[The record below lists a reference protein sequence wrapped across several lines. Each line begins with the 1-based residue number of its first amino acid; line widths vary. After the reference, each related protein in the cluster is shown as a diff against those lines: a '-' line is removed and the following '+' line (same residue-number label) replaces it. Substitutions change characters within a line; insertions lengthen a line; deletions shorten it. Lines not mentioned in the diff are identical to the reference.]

1 MDNREQIERITRY
14 EAMMDRVIASNAALE
29 KALELFEKT
38 GELSAEL
45 DRYLASED
53 WRQDFYDDEDGLLP
67 KDLKRGVLSEDG
79 LYDALNERRALYG
92 RMLRVCMDYFE
103 K

>member
-1 MDNREQIERITRY
+1 MDNREQIERITKY
-14 EAMMDRVIASNAALE
+14 EAMMDRLIASNAALE

-38 GELSAEL
+38 EDLNAEL
-45 DRYLASED
+45 GRYLASED

-79 LYDALNERRALYG
+79 LYDALEARRALYG
-92 RMLRVCMDYFE
+92 EMLRICAAFFE

>member
-1 MDNREQIERITRY
+1 MGQREQIERITRY
-14 EAMMDRVIASNAALE
+14 ETMMDRVIASNAALE

-38 GELSAEL
+38 DEVSDEL
-45 DRYLASED
+45 DLYLSSED

-67 KDLKRGVLSEDG
+67 PDLKRGVLSEDG
-79 LYDALNERRALYG
+79 LYDALEDRRALYG
-92 RMLRVCMDYFE
+92 RMLRVCAAFFE

>member
-1 MDNREQIERITRY
+1 MDNREQIERITKY

-38 GELSAEL
+38 GELSTEL
-45 DRYLASED
+45 GRYLASED

-67 KDLKRGVLSEDG
+67 GDLTRGVLSADG
-79 LYDALNERRALYG
+79 LYDALEARRALYG
-92 RMLRVCMDYFE
+92 EMLRVCAAFFE

>member
-1 MDNREQIERITRY
+1 MDNREQIERIKKY
-14 EAMMDRVIASNAALE
+14 EAMMDRVAASNTALE
-29 KALELFEKT
+29 KALELFGKT
-38 GELSAEL
+38 EDLRAEL

-79 LYDALNERRALYG
+79 LYNALEARRALYG
-92 RMLRVCMDYFE
+92 EMLRICAAFFE